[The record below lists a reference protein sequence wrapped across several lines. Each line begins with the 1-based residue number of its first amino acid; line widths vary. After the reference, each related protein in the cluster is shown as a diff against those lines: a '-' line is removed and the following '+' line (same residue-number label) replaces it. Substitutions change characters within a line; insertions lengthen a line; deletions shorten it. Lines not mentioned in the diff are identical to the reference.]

1 MRNLFLLKSVKVYKN
16 FSGGGRRGEKKEKT
30 GKGGG
35 RKKKSLVL
43 GLGLGL
49 MLGLG
54 LGLGSPLRARG
65 GRSAILRM
73 QRGAKLSAPY
83 MAAASAAGPANG
95 AGGAKSRDVPRRH

>member
-16 FSGGGRRGEKKEKT
+16 FSGEGRRGKKEK
-30 GKGGG
+30 KRGGG
-35 RKKKSLVL
+35 RKKAPR
-43 GLGLGL
+43 
-49 MLGLG
+49 LGLG
-54 LGLGSPLRARG
+54 LGLGSPRRAR